1 VEGTVLVTGAAGA
14 VGAALLDVL
23 RAASWRSRCL
33 EHRRTVRGADEIV
46 RGDLADP
53 PSLARAVDG
62 VDAVLHLAALTH
74 ARRPRPY
81 AEVNVGGTIAL
92 VEAFRRSQARR
103 LVLVSTRAVS
113 PRGGAYSVSK
123 LRAEKV
129 VRSLGPRQAIVRL
142 PEVYGAGGAEGVDR
156 LVSLAA
162 ASRTLALP
170 GRGGHEVSPVLVDD
184 VVGPLVAA
192 LDADAAAGRTYT
204 LAGPAMTTRSFA
216 EACVA
221 AFGSGSRIVHVPISA
236 LAVASTLA
244 RVAPLPFYPD
254 QLRRLL
260 APKPGPSPEAHADLG
275 FWPRGVEEGLAV
287 TRERLGRRKEARS
300 ASARPRIPQALGR
313 RPHG

>member
-1 VEGTVLVTGAAGA
+1 VAGTVLVTGAAGA
-14 VGAALLDVL
+14 VGAALLDEL

-33 EHRRTVRGADEIV
+33 EHRRAVRGADEIV

-53 PSLARAVDG
+53 PSLARAMVG
-62 VDAVLHLAALTH
+62 VDAVLHLAAVTH
-74 ARRPRPY
+74 ARRPRRY
-81 AEVNVGGTIAL
+81 TEVNVGGTTAL
-92 VEAFRRSQARR
+92 VEAFRCAPVQR

-123 LRAEKV
+123 LGAEKV
-129 VRSLGPRQAIVRL
+129 VRALGPRQAIVRL
-142 PEVYGAGGAEGVDR
+142 PEVYGTGGAEGVDL

-162 ASRTLALP
+162 AGRTLALP

-192 LDADAAAGRTYT
+192 LDAGAAAGRTYT
-204 LAGPAMTTRSFA
+204 LAGPAMTTRCFA

-221 AFGSGSRIVHVPISA
+221 TFGSGSRIAHVPISA

-244 RVAPLPFYPD
+244 RVAPLPLYPD
-254 QLRRLL
+254 QLRRLR

-275 FWPRGVEEGLAV
+275 FRPRGVEEGLAV
-287 TRERLGRRKEARS
+287 TRERLLERRGAALTPS
-300 ASARPRIPQALGR
+300 QARPTA
-313 RPHG
+313 

>member
-1 VEGTVLVTGAAGA
+1 MEGTVLVTGAAGA

-33 EHRRTVRGADEIV
+33 EHRRAVRGADEIV

-74 ARRPRPY
+74 ARRPRSY
-81 AEVNVGGTIAL
+81 AEVNVGGTTAL

-129 VRSLGPRQAIVRL
+129 VRALGPRQAIVRL

-162 ASRTLALP
+162 AGRTLALP

-192 LDADAAAGRTYT
+192 LDADPAAGRIYT
-204 LAGPAMTTRSFA
+204 LAGPPMTMRSFA

-221 AFGSGSRIVHVPISA
+221 AFGSGRIVHVPISA

-244 RVAPLPFYPD
+244 RVAPLPLYPD
-254 QLRRLL
+254 QLHRLL
-260 APKPGPSPEAHADLG
+260 APKPGHSPEAHADLG
-275 FWPRGVEEGLAV
+275 FRPRDVEEGLAV
-287 TRERLGRRKEARS
+287 TRERLGRREEARS
-300 ASARPRIPQALGR
+300 PSARHRSPQGLGR

>member
-1 VEGTVLVTGAAGA
+1 MAGTVLLTGAAGA

-74 ARRPRPY
+74 ARRPRSY

-129 VRSLGPRQAIVRL
+129 VRALGPRQAIVRL

-162 ASRTLALP
+162 AGRTLALP

-192 LDADAAAGRTYT
+192 LDADPAAGRIYT
-204 LAGPAMTTRSFA
+204 LAGPPMTMRSFA

-221 AFGSGSRIVHVPISA
+221 AFGSGRIVHVPISA

-244 RVAPLPFYPD
+244 RVAPLPLYPD
-254 QLRRLL
+254 QLHRLL
-260 APKPGPSPEAHADLG
+260 APKPGHSPEAHADLG
-275 FWPRGVEEGLAV
+275 FRPRDVEEGLAV
-287 TRERLGRRKEARS
+287 TRERLGRREEARS
-300 ASARPRIPQALGR
+300 PSARHRSPQGLGR

>member
-33 EHRRTVRGADEIV
+33 EHRRAVRGADEIV

-74 ARRPRPY
+74 ARRPRSY
-81 AEVNVGGTIAL
+81 AEVNVGGTTAL

-129 VRSLGPRQAIVRL
+129 VRALGPRQAIVRL

-162 ASRTLALP
+162 AGRTLALP

-192 LDADAAAGRTYT
+192 LDADPAAGRIYT
-204 LAGPAMTTRSFA
+204 LAGPPMTMRSFA

-221 AFGSGSRIVHVPISA
+221 AFGSGRIVHVPISA

-244 RVAPLPFYPD
+244 RVAPLPLYPD
-254 QLRRLL
+254 QLHRLL
-260 APKPGPSPEAHADLG
+260 APKPGHSPEAHADLG
-275 FWPRGVEEGLAV
+275 FRPRDVEEGLAV
-287 TRERLGRRKEARS
+287 TRERLGRREEARS
-300 ASARPRIPQALGR
+300 PSARHRSPQGLGR